1 MKTIKFLYMLIG
13 SLLALSSSVEG
24 YGRRSSCC
32 VESSRENDGKHGSPG
47 YFDDG
52 DDGENGK
59 KGKNGQDGGHGGN
72 GGGSVYG
79 NGGNGGN
86 GGDAD

>member
-1 MKTIKFLYMLIG
+1 MKITKFFYILIG
-13 SLLALSSSVEG
+13 CTLAISSVEA
-24 YGRRSSCC
+24 RRASCC
-32 VESSRENDGKHGSPG
+32 IDPSRAQDGKHGSPG
-47 YFDDG
+47 YLEE
-52 DDGENGK
+52 GENGEDGK

-72 GGGSVYG
+72 GGGSIHG